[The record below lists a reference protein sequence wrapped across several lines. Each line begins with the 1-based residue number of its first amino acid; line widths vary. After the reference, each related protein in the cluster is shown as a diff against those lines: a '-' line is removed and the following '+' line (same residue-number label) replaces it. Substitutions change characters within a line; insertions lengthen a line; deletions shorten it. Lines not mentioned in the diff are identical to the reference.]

1 MTSSETLKLA
11 LEKFNSREFFVCHD
25 ILEDYWFECK
35 PDEKDFYRGLLHY
48 AVAFHHLIDKKNPQ
62 GAKLQ
67 FKKCID
73 RLKPY
78 KKNHK
83 GININKIVNS
93 AKSYLKKL
101 EAGEELFNNIPKI
114 KI

>member
-1 MTSSETLKLA
+1 MDEPLKLA
-11 LEKFNSREFFVCHD
+11 VEKFNNREFFDCHD

-35 PDEKDFYRGLLHY
+35 AEEKDFYQGLLHY

-67 FKKCID
+67 FKKCIE

-78 KKNHK
+78 NNEYKR
-83 GININKIVNS
+83 ININKIVSS
-93 AKSYLKKL
+93 AKSFLKKL
-101 EAGEELFNNIPKI
+101 EAGEMQFNRIPYI
-114 KI
+114 KF